1 MVTWV
6 LIAHIFTL
14 YANHWM
20 LGKFSFATVN
30 LQNKLSVSSS
40 AALVSVRGLLPHCW
54 SFSVWHSSR
63 PCCKRAGER
72 GRGGKKTRVCDFQA
86 HDSRRLDA
94 NTRPI
99 QGDQSK
105 LHANGKNNGKRK
117 RKDILNCPFSFDG
130 QRNRSVF
137 WFHQKPVSS

>member
-40 AALVSVRGLLPHCW
+40 AALVCVRGLLPHCW

-63 PCCKRAGER
+63 PGCKRAGEG
-72 GRGGKKTRVCDFQA
+72 GRGERKKTDECAIFRLMTAADWMPTQ
-86 HDSRRLDA
+86 DPSREIKA
-94 NTRPI
+94 TC
-99 QGDQSK
+99 K
-105 LHANGKNNGKRK
+105 WKNNGKKK